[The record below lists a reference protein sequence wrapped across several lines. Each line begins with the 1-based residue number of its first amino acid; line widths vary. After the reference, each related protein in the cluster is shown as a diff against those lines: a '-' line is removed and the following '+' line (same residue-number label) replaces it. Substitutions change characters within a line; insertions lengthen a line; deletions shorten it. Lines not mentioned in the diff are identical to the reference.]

1 MSSGAKSFSHETN
14 SFADMCIE
22 DLKTKICKDSKVV
35 ASELSGNN
43 FLQDYSCFNRGLVRK
58 YLAMGR

>member
-14 SFADMCIE
+14 SSADTWIE
-22 DLKTKICKDSKVV
+22 DLKTEICKGRKVV

-43 FLQDYSCFNRGLVRK
+43 FLQHYSCFNRGLVRK